1 LAIFL
6 IMVGHYINK
15 MLKTGFV
22 YHPDYLK
29 HDTRGHPECSDR
41 LRRIVMG
48 LEETGLIN
56 ELVEVQPT
64 RATPEQIGYVHEESY
79 ISEVELIAGKE
90 GWLDSD
96 TPVSRGSYNAAL
108 LAAGGLINATD
119 SVLRGEI
126 KNAFALPRPPGH
138 HAESNEGMGFCLFNN
153 VAVAARYLQKEKN
166 LDRILIFDWD
176 VHHGN
181 GTQDSFYDDASVLY
195 ISTHQ
200 SPLFP
205 GTGFINDIGM
215 GDGQGYTVNIPLPAS
230 TGDVSYSH
238 VMDEV
243 VVPVSLEFDPDFIL
257 ISAGFDSHFADPLAG
272 MSLSTAAFA
281 NFTENMKM
289 VADETCGNLVLTLE
303 GGYDF
308 RALTCSV
315 ISVFNS
321 LGDFGMATA
330 EPYQVPEDKLS
341 DGVKGRIEAVKE
353 VQKNYWGL

>member
-1 LAIFL
+1 
-6 IMVGHYINK
+6 

-29 HDTRGHPECSDR
+29 HNTRGHPECSDR
-41 LRRIVMG
+41 LRRIMMG
-48 LEETGLIN
+48 LEETDLIN
-56 ELVEVQPT
+56 KLEEIQPT
-64 RATPEQIGYVHEESY
+64 KATLEQIGYVHDASY
-79 ISEVELIAGKE
+79 ISEVDLIAGKE
-90 GWLDSD
+90 GWLDPD

-108 LAAGGLINATD
+108 LAAGGLINAAD
-119 SVLRGEI
+119 LVLRGDV

-153 VAVAARYLQKEKN
+153 VAIAARYLKKERNIGK
-166 LDRILIFDWD
+166 ILIFDWD

-181 GTQDSFYDDASVLY
+181 GTQDSFYDDPSVLY

-200 SPLFP
+200 SPLYP
-205 GTGFINDIGM
+205 GTGFTTDTGL
-215 GDGQGYTVNIPLPAS
+215 GDGQGYTVDIPLPGS
-230 TGDVSYSH
+230 TGDVSYSY

-243 VVPVSLEFDPDFIL
+243 VIPISLEFDPDFIL
-257 ISAGFDSHFADPLAG
+257 ISAGFDAHFADPLAG
-272 MSLSTAAFA
+272 MSLSTAAYA
-281 NFTENMKM
+281 DFTDKMKM

-321 LGDFGMATA
+321 LGDFGITTA
-330 EPYQVPEDKLS
+330 EPYQVPKDKLS
-341 DGVKGRIEAVKE
+341 EGVKGRVEAVKE
-353 VQKNYWGL
+353 IQKNYWSL